1 VNNVTHNLEPSGGSV
16 FAQLVVLPVGAVSS
30 GLLTW
35 LLFGNLYGA
44 AGFVALFV
52 IGVAAES
59 VRQRRAKARSA
70 EADTAM
76 GDYLSRLHNAARDS
90 GLDLNSPPRD
100 EI

>member
-1 VNNVTHNLEPSGGSV
+1 VNNVTHNLEPTGGSI
-16 FAQLVVLPVGAVSS
+16 FAQMVVLPVGAVSS

-59 VRQRRAKARSA
+59 VRQRRAKARGA
-70 EADTAM
+70 EADAAM